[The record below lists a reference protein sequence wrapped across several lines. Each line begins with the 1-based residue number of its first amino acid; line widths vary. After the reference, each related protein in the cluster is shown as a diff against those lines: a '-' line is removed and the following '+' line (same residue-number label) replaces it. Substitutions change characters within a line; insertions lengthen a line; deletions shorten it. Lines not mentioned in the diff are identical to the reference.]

1 MGVTKRLLEQ
11 AELDHAAAMVCQ
23 YALSEGLVDESKAEG
38 GIAKL
43 LASGDKGLSELS
55 QSQQDVYHNYIEP
68 HGDVQCSACGEQIQ
82 PDELMFFS
90 DNGGLCSHCQYRLDQ
105 MMKE

>member
-43 LASGDKGLSELS
+43 LASGDKGLL
-55 QSQQDVYHNYIEP
+55 
-68 HGDVQCSACGEQIQ
+68 GKA
-82 PDELMFFS
+82 
-90 DNGGLCSHCQYRLDQ
+90 GLADWPTPQ
-105 MMKE
+105 